1 MNSDNIELLLSE
13 LLDEVRLLTT
23 EVKAIALERFSKEFL
38 TSELRKEM
46 YAAFDGHRT
55 LPEISKDIGCK
66 INTLQIFAQLL
77 IDNDLVNY
85 CTRGNARILSKSVS
99 KIALYYSRKTLVKK
113 ETS

>member
-1 MNSDNIELLLSE
+1 MNNENVEKLLSE

-23 EVKAIALERFSKEFL
+23 ETKSNALERFSKDYL
-38 TSELRKEM
+38 TSELRVKM
-46 YAAFDGHRT
+46 YAAFDGQRT

-85 CTRGNARILSKSVS
+85 STKGNARILSKSIS
-99 KIALYYSRKTLVKK
+99 KIAIYYSRKSLSEK
-113 ETS
+113 EV